1 MDHQEVVQSAM
12 SNSCCASCAGYQD
25 LMQLRGFAAATDAAE
40 AGSVVTTTAGYSPA
54 QLILIG
60 LTSGVLIHFATKA
73 LDKVFR

>member
-1 MDHQEVVQSAM
+1 M

-25 LMQLRGFAAATDAAE
+25 LMQLRGFAADSVAADAAE